1 VWGHEKSRL
10 IFVKSTTH
18 FFTVSHIKKLH
29 SFRGQYWDFYD
40 KLLDYKIAPTETA
53 AHSLAHEFDTLFATQ
68 TGYDHLDER
77 IAKTKANKGQ
87 LLLVLQHPELPLHNN
102 DSELGARDQARR
114 RDINLH
120 TISKNGTESKDT
132 FMTLV
137 QTAKKQ
143 TVNFYHYLRD
153 RIEKKYEMLSLASLI
168 AERSGKIVPGTS

>member
-1 VWGHEKSRL
+1 MHDGRHYNKLTPVIPENIARLNYFKS
-10 IFVKSTTH
+10 
-18 FFTVSHIKKLH
+18 
-29 SFRGQYWDFYD
+29 QYWHFYD
-40 KLLDYKIAPTETA
+40 KLLNYKIAPTETDA
-53 AHSLAHEFDTLFATQ
+53 ISLEQTFDTLFSTQ
-68 TGYDHLDER
+68 TGYDQLDER
-77 IAKTKANKGQ
+77 IAKTKAKKSQ
-87 LLLVLQHPELPLHNN
+87 LLLVLQHSDLPLHNN

-143 TVNFYHYLRD
+143 TVNFYYYIRD

-168 AERSGKIVPGTS
+168 AAQCKNVDPGTS